1 MPNGY
6 YGLFCAYTRKTERS
20 MSFLKGP
27 ARRRQKKSRDA
38 VPWRGEIRGAPAWSR
53 LYPRGGGEYTANARF
68 FTERGPRIFAI
79 IPGFGSTATLGGGG
93 GRARFAPTGSA
104 QHEGRATRMSRGAA
118 SDKKQARYLRKV
130 GKH

>member
-53 LYPRGGGEYTANARF
+53 LYPRGAADIPRMRDFSRREGLVSLLSFPASGRPPHLEGE
-68 FTERGPRIFAI
+68 
-79 IPGFGSTATLGGGG
+79 
-93 GRARFAPTGSA
+93 
-104 QHEGRATRMSRGAA
+104 AA
-118 SDKKQARYLRKV
+118 EPVLRPQARRSTKAAPR
-130 GKH
+130 GCHGARPAIRNRRGT